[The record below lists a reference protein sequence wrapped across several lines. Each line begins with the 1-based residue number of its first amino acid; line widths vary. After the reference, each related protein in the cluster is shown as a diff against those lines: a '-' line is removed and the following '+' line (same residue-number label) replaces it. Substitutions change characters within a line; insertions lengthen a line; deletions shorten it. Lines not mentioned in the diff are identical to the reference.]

1 MVVDGDDELVGRQV
15 LKLFNSIFQQE
26 KMWFV
31 YSNFINFPGLG
42 TGFSRPVDKEV
53 MRNNEYRYF
62 GFFTSHLRAF
72 YTKLFLNI
80 EEEDLQDNKGTYFIA
95 ANDVAICLPIL
106 EQSH

>member
-31 YSNFINFPGLG
+31 YSNCINFPGLG

-53 MRNNEYRYF
+53 MRNNE
-62 GFFTSHLRAF
+62 
-72 YTKLFLNI
+72 
-80 EEEDLQDNKGTYFIA
+80 
-95 ANDVAICLPIL
+95 
-106 EQSH
+106 